1 MNHTKAKRA
10 LIGITLVLAGYAIWT
25 QTYNYDADRASEYL
39 TENGQDK
46 STHCCAWCTMRAL
59 QAGGCPAVILPAQ
72 WYRYFMPLVQFEETP
87 LDGYVPQKGDVVV
100 FERPA
105 WRSWKRISQWWGHV
119 AMYNGEQWISDFKQ
133 KDMNPYKKPVPYRIY
148 RYKKKIII

>member
-1 MNHTKAKRA
+1 MRRLKNT
-10 LIGITLVLAGYAIWT
+10 LLVLALVLIGYAIWT
-25 QTYNYDADRASEYL
+25 QAYSFDADKAANYL

-46 STHCCAWCTMRAL
+46 STHCCAWYTMRAL

-72 WYRYFMPLVQFEETP
+72 WYRYFMPLVQFEELT

-100 FERPA
+100 FERPV
-105 WRSWKRISQWWGHV
+105 WRSWKRISQWWGHI

-133 KDMNPYKKPVPYRIY
+133 EKMNPYKRHVPYRIY
-148 RYKKKIII
+148 RYKND